1 MARRLWPTRKRWQV
15 IAATSMAVV
24 ILVAAIIILGW
35 DRQPSLHSMGIRTH
49 SLDFMAVVE
58 GEQWQAP
65 AAGGDGFVQVA
76 DNGLFTLKLEPR
88 TSQITVLDK
97 QSGYLWRS
105 NPSKAQLSKETAQG
119 ALLANLESP
128 YILEY
133 VSGSQPRRLV
143 KNTADA
149 SIAISYT
156 LMGDNGIQATYTYP
170 EQQLSFVIQYVLT
183 EHGLEARIPSEGIVE
198 SGDNKVFAINLLPF
212 FGGVPMAEEPGYLF
226 VPDGPGGLIYY
237 DRKRPANI
245 NSYEFP
251 IYGNDMASLKVSS
264 ENRGRREEI
273 GYPVFGLKR
282 GEHAFAAIVKEGQFS
297 ASIRAV
303 LPGNVSSYHTTS
315 ANFSYRE
322 EYGRRVSGVTDQLV
336 ITIQKE
342 RTRHDRSVEYRLLSG
357 EAADYVGMA
366 HSYREYLENNG
377 MLGSPLPQTDNVP
390 IQLSFLGGG
399 TKPKFG
405 GSDYEPA
412 TTFEQAEQ
420 IVEQLMQHG
429 VANMRLSYQGWQN
442 SGRYGTDNRFP
453 VVSGLGGNEGAKRFI
468 QSMHNKGFK
477 VYFEDYAAWRNSSA
491 SSFDIKSDGIRS
503 IDSTVLQFK
512 QGGVRPYTEFIANPI
527 KLVQAQKEVVD
538 KLKEIGVDGIHY
550 IDGPGDELYSDYDKN
565 VPLTRKETAYYYE
578 ALLDYTRKELGGA
591 GVYKG
596 FSYSLRHVDFVES
609 LPYDWSYDMIIDE
622 MVPFYP
628 IVVHG
633 RIEYTAAPANE
644 RNVYDKELLRAI
656 EYGAIPL
663 FRLTYEE
670 NRVLKDTDYAFIFSS
685 QYDIWKDR
693 IIEEYEKFNQLA
705 SVYHQRIVDHEKL
718 AEGVYATTYEDGTS
732 VKVDYNRNQF
742 EVTRGGAR

>member
-1 MARRLWPTRKRWQV
+1 MARRLWPTSKRWQR
-15 IAATSMAVV
+15 IAAASSAVV
-24 ILVAAIIILGW
+24 ILAAAIIIMGW
-35 DRQPSLHSMGIRTH
+35 DRQPSLQSMGIRPH
-49 SLDFMAVVE
+49 SIDLMAVVE
-58 GEQWQAP
+58 GEQWQPP
-65 AAGGDGFVQVA
+65 AAGGDGFVDVA
-76 DNGLFTLKLEPR
+76 DNGSFALKIDPR

-97 QSGYLWRS
+97 KSGYLWRS
-105 NPSKAQLSKETAQG
+105 NPSKEQLGKETVQG

-143 KNTADA
+143 KN
-149 SIAISYT
+149 SIDSKIEISYT
-156 LMGDNGIQATYTYP
+156 LMGDKGIQAGYTYP
-170 EQQLSFVIQYVLT
+170 ELHLSFVIQYVLT

-212 FGGVPMAEEPGYLF
+212 FGGVSKAEEPGYLF

-251 IYGNDMASLKVSS
+251 IYGNDMASLKVSND
-264 ENRGRREEI
+264 NRGRREEI

-297 ASIRAV
+297 ASIKAA
-303 LPGNVSSYHTTS
+303 LPGQVSSYHTAS

-342 RTRHDRSVEYRLLSG
+342 RTQHDRSVEYRLLSG

-366 HSYREYLENNG
+366 HSYRDYLEQNG
-377 MLGSPLPQTDNVP
+377 MLGSPLPKTDNVP

-420 IVEQLMQHG
+420 IVEELMQQG
-429 VANMRLSYQGWQN
+429 VTNMRLSYQGWQN
-442 SGRYGTDNRFP
+442 SGRYDTDERFP
-453 VVSGLGGNEGAKRFI
+453 VVSEIGGNEGAKRFI
-468 QSMHNKGFK
+468 QSMHEKGFT

-512 QGGVRPYTEFIANPI
+512 QGGIRPYTEFIVNPI
-527 KLVQAQKEVVD
+527 KIVQAQKEVID
-538 KLKEIGVDGIHY
+538 QLKELGVDGIHY
-550 IDGPGDELYSDYDKN
+550 IDGPGDELFSDHNEDA
-565 VPLTRKETAYYYE
+565 PLTRKETAYYYE

-596 FSYSLRHVDFVES
+596 FSYSLQHVDFVQS

-633 RIEYTAAPANE
+633 MIEYTAAPANE

-656 EYGAIPL
+656 EYGAIP
-663 FRLTYEE
+663 FFGLTYEE
-670 NRVLKDTDYAFIFSS
+670 NRVLKDTDYVFIFSS
-685 QYDIWKDR
+685 EYEIWKDR
-693 IIEEYEKFNQLA
+693 IIEEYGKFNQLA
-705 SVYHQRIVDHEKL
+705 SVYHQRIRDHEKL
-718 AEGVYATTYEDGTS
+718 AEGVYATTYEDGTT
-732 VKVDYNRNQF
+732 VQVDYNRNQF
-742 EVTRGGAR
+742 EVTKGGAK